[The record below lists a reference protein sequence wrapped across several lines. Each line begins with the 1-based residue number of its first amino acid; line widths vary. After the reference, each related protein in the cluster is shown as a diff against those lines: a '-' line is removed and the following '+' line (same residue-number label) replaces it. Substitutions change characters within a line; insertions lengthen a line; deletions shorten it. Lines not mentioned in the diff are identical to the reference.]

1 MYKQLTEEN
10 RLQIWALRKEGKNQ
24 SQISKILNIHR
35 STVSR
40 ELARNSGP
48 YGYEP
53 QLANKMARYRKQF
66 HQQVAEKQYGELLGK
81 LHQMGLSTEECQRF
95 ILHYH
100 PELDM
105 EQLNQLLAAY
115 EKSQLMPEMG

>member
-24 SQISKILNIHR
+24 SQISRILNIHR

-66 HQQVAEKQYGELLGK
+66 HQQVTEKQYEELVIK
-81 LHQMGLSTEECQRF
+81 LNQMGLNKEQCQRF

-105 EQLNQLLAAY
+105 EQLENLIVSYGQ
-115 EKSQLMPEMG
+115 

>member
-1 MYKQLTEEN
+1 MYRQLTEEN

-24 SQISKILNIHR
+24 SQISRILSIHR
-35 STVSR
+35 STISR

-66 HQQVAEKQYGELLGK
+66 HQQVVEKQYGELLGK
-81 LHQMGLSTEECQRF
+81 LHQMGLNKEECQRF

-105 EQLNQLLAAY
+105 EQLNQLIETY
-115 EKSQLMPEMG
+115 ENSKINS